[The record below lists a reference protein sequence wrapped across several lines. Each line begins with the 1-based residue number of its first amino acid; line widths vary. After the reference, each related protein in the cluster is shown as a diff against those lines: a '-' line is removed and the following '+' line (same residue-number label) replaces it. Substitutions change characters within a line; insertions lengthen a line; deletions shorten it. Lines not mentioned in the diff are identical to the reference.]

1 MGEIVLLVREVFHCK
16 PGKVRSLVEK
26 FTAMSKINEKAGF
39 GKMRIMTD
47 FCGERYWTLVSEYE
61 VASMQAYEAMMNMSP
76 DDATMKEFESIM
88 KGYHDLI
95 HDGHREIYKIEA

>member
-1 MGEIVLLVREVFHCK
+1 MLLVREVFHCK

-26 FTAMSKINEKAGF
+26 FVAMNKINEKTGL

-47 FCGERYWTLVSEYE
+47 FCAERYWTLVAEFE
-61 VASMQAYEAMMNMSP
+61 VADMKTFEESMQGTGQDE
-76 DDATMKEFESIM
+76 ATMKEFESIM

-95 HDGHREIYKIEA
+95 HDGHREIFKIEA

>member
-1 MGEIVLLVREVFHCK
+1 MLLIREVFHCK
-16 PGKVRSLVEK
+16 PGKVRALVEK

-47 FCGERYWTLVSEYE
+47 FCAERYWTLVSEYE
-61 VASMQAYEAMMNMSP
+61 VQSMKAYEDMMEGMGQ
-76 DDATMKEFESIM
+76 DDATTKEFESIM